1 MKKRL
6 LLSGGAAKVCNE
18 YTTTVNG
25 IIYSDWFLP
34 SKDELNQMYEHK
46 ATINTTA
53 AANSGSNFA
62 NNYYWSSTE
71 SVSNIA
77 WLQDFFYDG
86 SQFNVS
92 KSTASAVRAVRA
104 F

>member
-6 LLSGGAAKVCNE
+6 LLSGGAAKVCND

-25 IIYSDWFLP
+25 IIYNDWFLP
-34 SKDELNQMYEHK
+34 SKDELNQIYTNK

-53 AANSGSNFA
+53 AANSGSNFST
-62 NNYYWSSTE
+62 NLYWSSTE
-71 SVSNIA
+71 DDNGNAWEQSFSN
-77 WLQDFFYDG
+77 G
-86 SQFNVS
+86 SQFNYDKFTPEYVH
-92 KSTASAVRAVRA
+92 AVRA